1 MITAAFSIICLLGTG
16 FFTVFF
22 FALCKDGKR
31 HQKCVS
37 IERLFGADYELDLDS
52 PHDLARPRIV
62 SIEQHSA
69 RKAARRF
76 RTGTSGAA
84 D

>member
-1 MITAAFSIICLLGTG
+1 MITAAFLIICFLGTS

-31 HQKCVS
+31 HRKCVS
-37 IERLFGADYELDLDS
+37 VERLFGADYELDLDR
-52 PHDLARPRIV
+52 PHDFARPHIV
-62 SIEQHSA
+62 SIERHSG
-69 RKAARRF
+69 RRAARRF
-76 RTGTSGAA
+76 GTGTSGAA